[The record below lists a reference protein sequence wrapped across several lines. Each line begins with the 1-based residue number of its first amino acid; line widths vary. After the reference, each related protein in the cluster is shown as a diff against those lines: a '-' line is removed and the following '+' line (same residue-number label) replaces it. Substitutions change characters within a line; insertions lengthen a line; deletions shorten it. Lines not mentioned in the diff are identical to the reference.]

1 MNEINIK
8 DNNAYIHFP
17 NILRTYIKGNYKK
30 DHKEIVI
37 LCIGTDR
44 CTGDSL
50 GPLIGYKLQSKIN
63 KYKEIYIHG
72 TLEEPVHAKNLNDT
86 IEYINKHYESPFIIA
101 IDACLG
107 ASDRIGCIK
116 VSNGALKP
124 GAGVNKKLPSVGDI
138 NILGIVNV
146 SGFME
151 FMVLQ
156 NTRLQLIMKMSEF
169 ISRGIDHA
177 LWTCTQKNQ
186 VRNNIF

>member
-17 NILRTYIKGNYKK
+17 NILKSYIKENYKE
-30 DHKEIVI
+30 DHKEIII

-50 GPLIGYKLQSKIN
+50 GPLIGYKLQNKIN

-72 TLEEPVHAKNLNDT
+72 TLEEPVHAKNLDDT
-86 IEYINKHYESPFIIA
+86 IEYINKNYENPFIIA

-116 VSNGALKP
+116 VSNGALRP

-146 SGFME
+146 AGFME

-156 NTRLQLIMKMSEF
+156 NTRLQLIMKMSDF

-186 VRNNIF
+186 VQNNIF

>member
-8 DNNAYIHFP
+8 DNNAYINFP
-17 NILRTYIKGNYKK
+17 NILKNHIKENYKEE
-30 DHKEIVI
+30 HKEIVI

-50 GPLIGYKLQSKIN
+50 GPLIGYKLQNKIN

-86 IEYINKHYESPFIIA
+86 IEYINIHYENPFIIA

-107 ASDRIGCIK
+107 ASDRVGYVK
-116 VSNGALKP
+116 VSNGALRP

-146 SGFME
+146 AGFME

-156 NTRLQLIMKMSEF
+156 NTRLQLIMKMSDF
-169 ISRGIDHA
+169 ISRGIDNA
-177 LWTCTQKNQ
+177 LWTCTQRNQ
-186 VRNNIF
+186 VQNNIF